1 MYTITCVEGFKREDE
16 YERRGDDIPSKTI
29 SYGRKKDITS
39 MQGKEEH
46 NVKAIPVT
54 PCYIFIK
61 FISKVAMTSLR
72 WYSIGQ

>member
-1 MYTITCVEGFKREDE
+1 M
-16 YERRGDDIPSKTI
+16 PSKTI

-39 MQGKEEH
+39 MQGKEEQT
-46 NVKAIPVT
+46 VKAIPVT

-61 FISKVAMTSLR
+61 FISKVAMTSLK